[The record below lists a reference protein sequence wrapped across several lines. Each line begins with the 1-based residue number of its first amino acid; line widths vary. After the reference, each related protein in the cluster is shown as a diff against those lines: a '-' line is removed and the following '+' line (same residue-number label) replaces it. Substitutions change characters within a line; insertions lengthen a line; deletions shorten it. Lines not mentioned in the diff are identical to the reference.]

1 MYYIVNFCVIF
12 NETIILIVLNRLEES
27 VIDMNEDSLYYIV
40 SQNIKKQ
47 RKLKGWTQVK
57 LAMSSNISVDYLKKI
72 ETKSGCEKQFS
83 LDTVQKIAKALEID
97 AKELFNKL
105 D

>member
-1 MYYIVNFCVIF
+1 M
-12 NETIILIVLNRLEES
+12 II
-27 VIDMNEDSLYYIV
+27 MNNDNLYYIV

-57 LAMSSNISVDYLKKI
+57 LAMESNISVDYLKKR
-72 ETKSGCEKQFS
+72 ETKSGSTKQFS
-83 LDTVQKIAKALEID
+83 LDTIQKIANALDID
-97 AKELFNKL
+97 VRVLFDEL

>member
-1 MYYIVNFCVIF
+1 MDKDN
-12 NETIILIVLNRLEES
+12 
-27 VIDMNEDSLYYIV
+27 LYYLI

-47 RKLKGWTQVK
+47 RKIKGWTQVK
-57 LAMSSNISVDYLKKI
+57 LAMKSNISVDYLKKI
-72 ETKSGCEKQFS
+72 ETKSGCDKQFS

-97 AKELFNKL
+97 AKDLFNKL

>member
-1 MYYIVNFCVIF
+1 MENDNIYY
-12 NETIILIVLNRLEES
+12 LI
-27 VIDMNEDSLYYIV
+27 

-57 LAMSSNISVDYLKKI
+57 LAMESNISVDYLKKI
-72 ETKSGCEKQFS
+72 ETKSGCDKQFS
-83 LDTVQKIAKALEID
+83 LDTIQKISKALNID
-97 AKELFNKL
+97 IKELFNKL

>member
-1 MYYIVNFCVIF
+1 
-12 NETIILIVLNRLEES
+12 
-27 VIDMNEDSLYYIV
+27 MNKENLYCLV

-47 RKLKGWTQVK
+47 RKIKGWTQVK
-57 LAMSSNISVDYLKKI
+57 LAMKSNISVDYLKKI
-72 ETKSGCEKQFS
+72 ETKSGCDKQFS

-97 AKELFNKL
+97 AKDLFNKL

>member
-1 MYYIVNFCVIF
+1 M
-12 NETIILIVLNRLEES
+12 LES
-27 VIDMNEDSLYYIV
+27 VINMSKDNLYYIV

-57 LAMSSNISVDYLKKI
+57 LAMESNISVDYLKKI

-83 LDTVQKIAKALEID
+83 LDTVQKIATALEVD
-97 AKELFNKL
+97 VRELFTPL
-105 D
+105 DIDN

>member
-1 MYYIVNFCVIF
+1 MDKEN
-12 NETIILIVLNRLEES
+12 
-27 VIDMNEDSLYYIV
+27 LYYLV

-47 RKLKGWTQVK
+47 GKIKGWTQVK
-57 LAMSSNISVDYLKKI
+57 LAMKSNISVDYLKKI
-72 ETKSGCEKQFS
+72 ETKSGCDKQFS

-97 AKELFNKL
+97 AKDLFNKL

>member
-1 MYYIVNFCVIF
+1 MDDDN
-12 NETIILIVLNRLEES
+12 
-27 VIDMNEDSLYYIV
+27 LYYIV

-47 RKLKGWTQVK
+47 RKIKGWTQIK
-57 LAMSSNISVDYLKKI
+57 LAMKSNISIDYLKKI
-72 ETKSGCEKQFS
+72 ETKSGCDKQFP
-83 LDTVQKIAKALEID
+83 LDTIQKIAKDLEID

>member
-1 MYYIVNFCVIF
+1 MDKEN
-12 NETIILIVLNRLEES
+12 
-27 VIDMNEDSLYYIV
+27 LYYLV

-47 RKLKGWTQVK
+47 RKIKGWTQVK
-57 LAMSSNISVDYLKKI
+57 LAMKSNISVDYLKKI
-72 ETKSGCEKQFS
+72 ETKSGCDKQFL

-97 AKELFNKL
+97 AKDLFNKL

>member
-1 MYYIVNFCVIF
+1 M
-12 NETIILIVLNRLEES
+12 LES
-27 VIDMNEDSLYYIV
+27 VINMSKDNLYYIV

-57 LAMSSNISVDYLKKI
+57 LAMESNISVDYLKKI

-83 LDTVQKIAKALEID
+83 LDTVQKIATALEVDVRVLFTPLDID
-97 AKELFNKL
+97 N
-105 D
+105 